1 MSGVATGCITGEVS
15 PVTVLLAV
23 SDPLQQALLVRALA
37 RRDDL
42 TVAATEHDGGQA
54 LERILHDAPDVAVV
68 DSGLSTV
75 AGLELCRRLA
85 SARPDVGTRV
95 LLLEGDPPV
104 EREAAVAC
112 GAAGCLP
119 VTATAAELCDAV
131 ASIANGG
138 TIFHN

>member
-1 MSGVATGCITGEVS
+1 MSRAEASCITGEVS

-23 SDPLQQALLVRALA
+23 SEPLQQALLERALA

-42 TVAATEHDGGQA
+42 TVIGTEHDGGRAVQA
-54 LERILHDAPDVAVV
+54 ILRDAPDVAVV
-68 DSGLSTV
+68 DSGLATV
-75 AGLELCRRLA
+75 DGLALCRRLA

-104 EREAAVAC
+104 TREEAVAC

-119 VTATAAELCDAV
+119 ATATAAELCDAV